1 MTTTRFLSL
10 QAPFLALALL
20 AACSKGGAPATDPQ
34 ADTSPLRVIVTAV
47 DEIPQ
52 HMRIEAVGTSRAVQS
67 ITLYPASAGEVVAV
81 HFEPGQ
87 AVRKGQL
94 LLELDQRNE
103 KLAVQLAEVR
113 LADAERLFHRYQRS
127 AESGATLPTTLD
139 AAETA
144 LEEARIE
151 LNRARIALA
160 DRSVRAPFGGYV
172 GLTDIDP
179 GDRIQTNTAI
189 TTLDN
194 RSSLLVSFE
203 IPELLAGSVNSG
215 DKVAISPW
223 SSRRPAAYGEVVDI
237 DSRINPST
245 RTLMARARVDNSA
258 DSLRPGQSFRVIM
271 ELLGDRYPVVPEV
284 AVQWG
289 IDGAY
294 VWTVPDNVGQRVPV
308 NIVQRQEGYILLDG
322 PLSPGELVIL
332 EGTQRMRPNLEVL
345 PQLITPATDIGATTP
360 QSESDKGP
368 G

>member
-1 MTTTRFLSL
+1 MTTSRFLSL
-10 QAPFLALALL
+10 QALFLALALL
-20 AACSKGGAPATDPQ
+20 AACSRTDVPVNSGQ
-34 ADTSPLRVIVTAV
+34 ANTGPLRVVVTPV
-47 DEIPQ
+47 EEIPQ
-52 HMRIEAVGTSRAVQS
+52 HMRIEAVGTSRAMQS

-87 AVRKGQL
+87 AVKKGQL
-94 LLELDQRNE
+94 LLELDRRNE
-103 KLAVQLAEVR
+103 ELAVELAKVR
-113 LADAERLFHRYQRS
+113 LADAERLFQRYQRS

-144 LEEARIE
+144 LEEARIA
-151 LNRARIALA
+151 LQRARIALA
-160 DRSVRAPFGGYV
+160 DRYVRAPFAGYV

-179 GDRIQTNTAI
+179 GDRIQTNTPI

-203 IPELLAGSVNSG
+203 VPELLVGNLNTG
-215 DKVAISPW
+215 DKVAVSTW
-223 SSRRPAAYGEVVDI
+223 NSRRPAAYGEVVDI

-245 RTLMARARVDNSA
+245 RTFLARARVDNSN
-258 DSLRPGQSFRVIM
+258 DSLRPGQSFRVTM
-271 ELLGDRYPVVPEV
+271 ELVGDLYPVVPEV

-294 VWTVPDNVGQRVPV
+294 VWTLPNNLGQRVPV
-308 NIVQRQEGYILLDG
+308 NIVQRQEGLILLDG
-322 PLSPGELVIL
+322 PITPGELVII

-345 PQLITPATDIGATTP
+345 PQLGSPATDVGATTP
-360 QSESDKGP
+360 TESSEGP

>member
-1 MTTTRFLSL
+1 
-10 QAPFLALALL
+10 
-20 AACSKGGAPATDPQ
+20 
-34 ADTSPLRVIVTAV
+34 
-47 DEIPQ
+47 
-52 HMRIEAVGTSRAVQS
+52 
-67 ITLYPASAGEVVAV
+67 
-81 HFEPGQ
+81 
-87 AVRKGQL
+87 
-94 LLELDQRNE
+94 
-103 KLAVQLAEVR
+103 
-113 LADAERLFHRYQRS
+113 
-127 AESGATLPTTLD
+127 SGATLPTTLD

-144 LEEARIE
+144 LKEARIE

-160 DRSVRAPFGGYV
+160 DRSVRAPFAGFV

-179 GDRIQTNTAI
+179 GDRIQTNTPI

-194 RSSLLVSFE
+194 RRSLLVSFE
-203 IPELLAGSVNSG
+203 VPELLVGNFKAG
-215 DKVAISPW
+215 DKVAVSTW
-223 SSRRPAAYGEVVDI
+223 NSRRPAAYGEVVDI

-245 RTLMARARVDNSA
+245 RTFMARARVDNST
-258 DSLRPGQSFRVIM
+258 DSLRPGQSFRVTM

-294 VWTVPDNVGQRVPV
+294 VWTVPNNLGQRVPV

-322 PLSPGELVIL
+322 PITPGELVIL

-345 PQLITPATDIGATTP
+345 PQMASPAMDVGVTPA

>member
-1 MTTTRFLSL
+1 MTPSRFLSL
-10 QAPFLALALL
+10 QVPLLAMALV
-20 AACSKGGAPATDPQ
+20 AACSKTDAPTTHGAANNG
-34 ADTSPLRVIVTAV
+34 PLRVVVAPV

-52 HMRIEAVGTSRAVQS
+52 HMRIEAVGTSRAMQS
-67 ITLYPASAGEVVAV
+67 ITIYPASAGEVTAV

-94 LLELDQRNE
+94 LLELDRRNE
-103 KLAVQLAEVR
+103 ELAVELATIRV
-113 LADAERLFHRYQRS
+113 ADAERLFQRYQRS

-151 LNRARIALA
+151 LSRARIALE
-160 DRSVRAPFGGYV
+160 DRYVRAPFAGYV

-179 GDRIQTNTAI
+179 GDRIQTSSAI

-203 IPELLAGSVNSG
+203 IPELLVSDLNSG
-215 DKVAISPW
+215 DKVAISTW
-223 SSRRPAAYGEVVDI
+223 NSRRPAAYGEVVDI
-237 DSRINPST
+237 DSRINPGT
-245 RTLMARARVDNSA
+245 RTFLARARVDNSN
-258 DSLRPGQSFRVIM
+258 DSLRPGQSFRVTM

-294 VWTVPDNVGQRVPV
+294 VWTLPNNLGQRVPV
-308 NIVQRQEGYILLDG
+308 NIVQRQEGFILLDG
-322 PLSPGELVIL
+322 PITPGELIIL

-345 PQLITPATDIGATTP
+345 PQLAAPVMDVGSTNPGE
-360 QSESDKGP
+360 SEKGP

>member
-10 QAPFLALALL
+10 QVPLLAVALL
-20 AACSKGGAPATDPQ
+20 TACSKSDAPATGNTASSD
-34 ADTSPLRVIVTAV
+34 PLRVIVAPV

-52 HMRIEAVGTSRAVQS
+52 HMRLEAVGTSRAMQS
-67 ITLYPASAGEVVAV
+67 ITLYPASAGEVIAV

-103 KLAVQLAEVR
+103 QLAVQLAEVR
-113 LADAERLFHRYQRS
+113 LADAERLFQRYQRS

-144 LEEARIE
+144 LKEARIE
-151 LNRARIALA
+151 LDRARIALA
-160 DRSVRAPFGGYV
+160 DRSVRAPFSGYV

-179 GDRIQTNTAI
+179 GDRIQTNTPI

-203 IPELLAGSVNSG
+203 IPELLVGNLNAG
-215 DKVAISPW
+215 DKVEIAPW
-223 SSRRPAAYGEVVDI
+223 NSRRPAAYGEVVDI

-245 RTLMARARVDNSA
+245 RTFLARARVDNSN
-258 DSLRPGQSFRVIM
+258 DNLRPGQSFRVTM

-294 VWTVPDNVGQRVPV
+294 VWTIPNNLGQRVPV
-308 NIVQRQEGYILLDG
+308 NIVQRQEGFILLDG
-322 PLSPGELVIL
+322 PIAPGELVIL

-345 PQLITPATDIGATTP
+345 PQMASPVMDVGDASE
-360 QSESDKGP
+360 SESDKGP